1 MYKILTLISIVKN
14 KLKIA
19 IYMYMTFSLTTG
31 INKSKLSKLD
41 SNYTKSV
48 TIHYNEKY
56 QLKYL
61 QGGAK

>member
-19 IYMYMTFSLTTG
+19 IYMTFSLTSD
-31 INKSKLSKLD
+31 INKSKLSKLE

-48 TIHYNEKY
+48 TIHYKEKY